1 LNLNNLACA
10 TPASLTANR
19 QTALSLAGPQDND
32 VYLHGFNDNDSYN
45 GIVVNCT
52 TSNGC
57 YDIHLHDLILQ
68 SLNALT
74 VTTPTGRDTQEID
87 IAGGWSHGGPG
98 GVDFNITG
106 RGVSI
111 DNFQFEGGTP
121 SSIANS
127 TQVAITNSHWSGNA
141 GVNIS
146 NTTSSTFASSTATEN
161 GTTPPTAY
169 FNLTG
174 SSNNSFTGLAM
185 TADSGSP
192 VGIQFDPAS
201 NNNAYCGDT
210 AAGTMAGLVLDFG
223 TGNGCPSTSTNNPVP
238 LEAWLSQDGGLP
250 LENTGTDSSNTATG
264 SGITFTTAP
273 GFTHPVATYAGGGP
287 GAVAASGTA
296 TNFSNTTPFTVSMW
310 EIASTTVAE
319 VSTRSPSGAGWILY
333 DVADTPYFG
342 VGNNGDVNAIRI
354 GTTSPS
360 GAPNPKN
367 VCAVYDGTGV
377 ISGLHIYINGVAQTT
392 STVLNTLSGSIAGG
406 NPVIIGASTT
416 GVEGN
421 VNVFANNTT
430 SCANIY
436 AQGPNKVFG
445 SGGTTSVTQIVAGTG
460 VTISPANGIGA
471 VTVTASGG
479 GADLPWYANIQ
490 GSLFTTVTMLG
501 PVYKATT
508 AETVSGMV
516 MRQTGTISC
525 SVAPSAVVMDLATSP
540 ATAYGGATATGLV
553 VSGGVTDGVYTFGG
567 SPQVLTS
574 GHFYGVAFTDG
585 TCVTAPT
592 FDITMF

>member
-1 LNLNNLACA
+1 
-10 TPASLTANR
+10 
-19 QTALSLAGPQDND
+19 
-32 VYLHGFNDNDSYN
+32 
-45 GIVVNCT
+45 
-52 TSNGC
+52 
-57 YDIHLHDLILQ
+57 
-68 SLNALT
+68 
-74 VTTPTGRDTQEID
+74 
-87 IAGGWSHGGPG
+87 
-98 GVDFNITG
+98 
-106 RGVSI
+106 
-111 DNFQFEGGTP
+111 
-121 SSIANS
+121 
-127 TQVAITNSHWSGNA
+127 
-141 GVNIS
+141 
-146 NTTSSTFASSTATEN
+146 
-161 GTTPPTAY
+161 
-169 FNLTG
+169 
-174 SSNNSFTGLAM
+174 
-185 TADSGSP
+185 
-192 VGIQFDPAS
+192 
-201 NNNAYCGDT
+201 
-210 AAGTMAGLVLDFG
+210 
-223 TGNGCPSTSTNNPVP
+223 
-238 LEAWLSQDGGLP
+238 
-250 LENTGTDSSNTATG
+250 
-264 SGITFTTAP
+264 
-273 GFTHPVATYAGGGP
+273 
-287 GAVAASGTA
+287 
-296 TNFSNTTPFTVSMW
+296 MW

-319 VSTRSPSGAGWILY
+319 VSTRDPSGAGWILY
-333 DVADTPYFG
+333 DAAGTPFFG
-342 VGNNGDVNAIRI
+342 VGNNGDTNAIRI
-354 GTTSPS
+354 STTSPS

-392 STVLNTLSGSIAGG
+392 ATVLNTLSGSIAGG

>member
-1 LNLNNLACA
+1 
-10 TPASLTANR
+10 
-19 QTALSLAGPQDND
+19 
-32 VYLHGFNDNDSYN
+32 
-45 GIVVNCT
+45 
-52 TSNGC
+52 
-57 YDIHLHDLILQ
+57 
-68 SLNALT
+68 
-74 VTTPTGRDTQEID
+74 
-87 IAGGWSHGGPG
+87 
-98 GVDFNITG
+98 
-106 RGVSI
+106 
-111 DNFQFEGGTP
+111 
-121 SSIANS
+121 
-127 TQVAITNSHWSGNA
+127 
-141 GVNIS
+141 VNIS

-319 VSTRSPSGAGWILY
+319 VSTRDPSGAGWILY

-574 GHFYGVAFTDG
+574 GHFYGVAFTAG

>member
-1 LNLNNLACA
+1 
-10 TPASLTANR
+10 
-19 QTALSLAGPQDND
+19 
-32 VYLHGFNDNDSYN
+32 
-45 GIVVNCT
+45 
-52 TSNGC
+52 
-57 YDIHLHDLILQ
+57 
-68 SLNALT
+68 
-74 VTTPTGRDTQEID
+74 
-87 IAGGWSHGGPG
+87 
-98 GVDFNITG
+98 
-106 RGVSI
+106 
-111 DNFQFEGGTP
+111 
-121 SSIANS
+121 
-127 TQVAITNSHWSGNA
+127 
-141 GVNIS
+141 
-146 NTTSSTFASSTATEN
+146 
-161 GTTPPTAY
+161 
-169 FNLTG
+169 
-174 SSNNSFTGLAM
+174 
-185 TADSGSP
+185 
-192 VGIQFDPAS
+192 
-201 NNNAYCGDT
+201 
-210 AAGTMAGLVLDFG
+210 
-223 TGNGCPSTSTNNPVP
+223 
-238 LEAWLSQDGGLP
+238 
-250 LENTGTDSSNTATG
+250 
-264 SGITFTTAP
+264 
-273 GFTHPVATYAGGGP
+273 
-287 GAVAASGTA
+287 VAASGTA

-319 VSTRSPSGAGWILY
+319 VSTASPSGAGWILY
-333 DVADTPYFG
+333 DVAGTPYFG
-342 VGNNGDVNAIRI
+342 VVNGVGVGIQV

-392 STVLNTLSGSIAGG
+392 GTVLNTLSGSIAGG
-406 NPVIIGASTT
+406 NPVIIGALTT

-460 VTISPANGIGA
+460 VTISPTNGIGA

-479 GADLPWYANIQ
+479 GGGVTGSGTTGYIPKFTGSTAVGNSSLDDGVTTAGVLTTPEPITTNGGSVNIGTTVSGGNAGFSLTPNGADQWDVVATGSGAPPNTVSVFNATANKTPLAIFSHGGVSSVGTYSAGVFGWNADASYASGTLDTGFSRDSAGSIDVGNGTAGNSSGTIKAATGTFGAALTVAGNNVCQSTGTNCPSTTDLPWYANIQ
-490 GSLFTTVTMLG
+490 GSLFTTVTMRG